1 MSGQLAF
8 SSLILHTKLMDLPQ
22 TVSLIAVSVL
32 STLAIVIGIQVILL
46 LKELKMSLSRLNSV
60 LDTAENTL
68 NKIAHPVAGVAG
80 IVEGLKQSTKII
92 DTIAGFVNK
101 HRTPEPPIQL
111 DDNHDQL

>member
-1 MSGQLAF
+1 V
-8 SSLILHTKLMDLPQ
+8 DLPQ
-22 TVSLIAVSVL
+22 TISLIAVSVL
-32 STLAIVIGIQVILL
+32 STLAVIIGIQIILL
-46 LKELKMSLSRLNSV
+46 LKELKTSLTHLNSV

-101 HRTPEPPIQL
+101 HRSPEPPVQL
-111 DDNHDQL
+111 DNDHDRF